1 MCLDRRNATLLRKVR
16 SLLDVSDAG
25 RARLPRN
32 QANRQRSL
40 IKIPDFFP
48 GSADDKRSRLN
59 RVFIE
64 SLTQSFGQTGLEIVN
79 ECLARWQSQVVDLG
93 HRGIR
98 ILANANDQAQPQR
111 FSAAVGGYG

>member
-1 MCLDRRNATLLRKVR
+1 MCLDRRNAALFGKVR

-25 RARLPRN
+25 RARLTRN
-32 QANRQRSL
+32 QADGERSL
-40 IKIPDFFP
+40 IKIPDFCP

-79 ECLARWQSQVVDLG
+79 EYLARWQSQIVDFG
-93 HRGIR
+93 HGRIR
-98 ILANANDQAQPQR
+98 VLANA
-111 FSAAVGGYG
+111 